1 MLTCLSCKKES
12 QNSDKDLKATKK
24 SQIITQKDIDKFKYL
39 DFSLDGEVSVLI
51 EYWQGYK
58 NLEKIINNVKKG
70 DLSYFKNDAKKNLNT
85 LMIELKEMMPDTI
98 KTPSVL
104 ARISV
109 IETNLYKTESL
120 SNLSTTKKEALE
132 ITLKEL
138 LISFSNLNFQ
148 MNKKLEGDFY
158 DIQNPQ

>member
-1 MLTCLSCKKES
+1 MITKFLIACILLTCLSCKKES
-12 QNSDKDLKATKK
+12 QNIDKDLKAIKK

-85 LMIELKEMMPDTI
+85 LMIELKEMMPDT
-98 KTPSVL
+98 
-104 ARISV
+104 
-109 IETNLYKTESL
+109 
-120 SNLSTTKKEALE
+120 
-132 ITLKEL
+132 
-138 LISFSNLNFQ
+138 
-148 MNKKLEGDFY
+148 
-158 DIQNPQ
+158 